1 LFVEGRVEGAV
12 GHWSLEVDAE
22 RAASLD
28 AVRAMVTAPGGGSRE
43 LQFERV
49 APGRLVAT
57 LPLERPG
64 VFRGALQ
71 VGNDTV
77 RLPALCL
84 PYSPEFAPRPDPRAG
99 ERTLRAL
106 ARATGGSMMPTVEA
120 VWSGSRAGADRVA
133 LGPAL
138 AWSLLALLLLEI
150 AVRRLQWTLP
160 TPRWVR
166 RRARAAPVA
175 AVALPVPA
183 AAADPA
189 AADPAAAAPATP
201 APAAPPAPAGTLD
214 AIARAQQRARRR

>member
-1 LFVEGRVEGAV
+1 
-12 GHWSLEVDAE
+12 
-22 RAASLD
+22 
-28 AVRAMVTAPGGGSRE
+28 
-43 LQFERV
+43 
-49 APGRLVAT
+49 
-57 LPLERPG
+57 